1 MSGMQS
7 SHQHNWQDALIALQ
21 NGACVVAPTDTL
33 YGLLA
38 RASDQH
44 AVSQLYQLKG
54 RDERKPCIVL
64 ISSVADLALFYVE
77 LSAQQKEFVTHVWPG
92 PVSVVLPCP
101 DDRFSYLHRGT
112 RHIAFR
118 LPNHPALV
126 DLVAHVGP
134 LVAPSAN
141 PQGMPPAFTI
151 QEARHYFGHAVA
163 AYVDGGVCSGEPS
176 TLVRFE
182 QERVIVLREGA
193 WKLPTVPYNHNV

>member
-64 ISSVADLALFYVE
+64 ISSVADLALF
-77 LSAQQKEFVTHVWPG
+77 
-92 PVSVVLPCP
+92 
-101 DDRFSYLHRGT
+101 
-112 RHIAFR
+112 
-118 LPNHPALV
+118 
-126 DLVAHVGP
+126 
-134 LVAPSAN
+134 
-141 PQGMPPAFTI
+141 M
-151 QEARHYFGHAVA
+151 
-163 AYVDGGVCSGEPS
+163 
-176 TLVRFE
+176 
-182 QERVIVLREGA
+182 
-193 WKLPTVPYNHNV
+193 